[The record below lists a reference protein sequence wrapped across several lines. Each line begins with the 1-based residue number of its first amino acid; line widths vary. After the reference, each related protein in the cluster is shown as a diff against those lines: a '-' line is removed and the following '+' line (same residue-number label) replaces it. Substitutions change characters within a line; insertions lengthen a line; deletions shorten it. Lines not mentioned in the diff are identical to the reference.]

1 MSIYTYHHF
10 TLVLFLLIHTT
21 ASKHI
26 PLPPSDLPPPIMP
39 AFGPTKECGPTGSR
53 QYKSGAYCYPY
64 YKFTISSILNSPGFK
79 GCCRP
84 CPEQFGL
91 ELGLLDISPTQ
102 KQHVMHKF
110 KEWSKTRSPAH
121 KLQHVSQQ
129 RFLESENT
137 LKQKKGGKAFEH
149 TRYFKIFQKFSYS
162 I

>member
-1 MSIYTYHHF
+1 
-10 TLVLFLLIHTT
+10 
-21 ASKHI
+21 
-26 PLPPSDLPPPIMP
+26 MP